1 MRELEGKVAIVTGGG
16 RGLGRAHALALALE
30 GARVVVNDAG
40 VEVDGRGGDG
50 GSLARG
56 VVEEIESLGGTAI
69 ASDLDVA
76 DWAAA
81 ARLVGLATE
90 TFGGLDAL
98 VNNAGV
104 LRDRALVNLDEDDF
118 DAVVRVNLK
127 GHVAPTHHAAAYWR
141 ERAKRSGPVRAAVVN
156 TVSTSGLV
164 GNPGQSHYGAAKA
177 GVGAFTIIAA
187 QELARYGVRV
197 NAIAP
202 AARSR
207 MTDTVPGLAKMF
219 APPEE
224 PGVFDPW
231 DPANMSPLV
240 AYLVSDRCEA
250 TGRVFSA
257 QGGRIQMFEPWALG
271 GTAEKNGRWTL
282 EELAEAVPRLLRRA

>member
-1 MRELEGKVAIVTGGG
+1 MRELEGKVAIVTGAG
-16 RGLGRAHALALALE
+16 RGLGRAHALLLAAE
-30 GARVVVNDAG
+30 GARVVVNDPGAG
-40 VEVDGRGGDG
+40 VDGRGGDG
-50 GSLARG
+50 GDLARG
-56 VVEEIESLGGTAI
+56 VVEEIESLGGAAV

-76 DWAAA
+76 GWDGA
-81 ARLVGLATE
+81 ARLVAVATE
-90 TFGGLDAL
+90 AFGGLDVL
-98 VNNAGV
+98 VNNAGI

-127 GHVAPTHHAAAYWR
+127 GHVAPTRQAAAYWR
-141 ERAKRSGPVRAAVVN
+141 ERAKASGPVRAAVVN

-177 GVGAFTIIAA
+177 AVAAFTIIAA

-197 NAIAP
+197 NAISP

-207 MTDTVPGLAKMF
+207 MTDTVPGLAQMF
-219 APPEE
+219 APPED

-231 DPANMSPLV
+231 DPANMSPFV

-250 TGRVFSA
+250 TGKVFSV
-257 QGGRIQMFEPWALG
+257 QGGRIQLFEPWALG
-271 GTAEKNGRWTL
+271 GTAEKNGRWTI
-282 EELAEAVPRLLRRA
+282 EELAGAVPPLLR